1 MEIWKKMWVGVF
13 SEHSVL
19 RNAHANTAWDW
30 IYTVILGLSVHAN
43 AIEQLHVDWLSMLT
57 QYTVWVKK
65 IPLRFSDIFSQTG
78 GNFLISFC
86 TPITRFFL
94 H

>member
-65 IPLRFSDIFSQTG
+65 IPLRFSDIFSQTVG
-78 GNFLISFC
+78 SF
-86 TPITRFFL
+86 
-94 H
+94 